1 LSVYIVLLYLRYT
14 QRAMAKINFDIRE
27 EDRAAFQKKCFKEDV
42 SMAHVLRTLVKNY
55 SKEKK

>member
-1 LSVYIVLLYLRYT
+1 
-14 QRAMAKINFDIRE
+14 MAKINFDIRE